1 MDNYPPSVNE
11 LVEAHSNSG
20 IPRPLLVEEVR
31 RAIDE
36 GKWES
41 LDERV
46 ETLRKLALQ
55 EVINATGV
63 LLHTNLGRAS
73 WPTTFSGNP
82 VNLELDLN
90 SGSRGS
96 RQGYLGHL
104 FANLC
109 ETEAAMVVNNCSSAV
124 LLILS
129 ALANEKGVAIS
140 RGEMVEIG
148 GGFRVP
154 DVLELSGA
162 YLVEVGTTNKTR
174 REDYERSINAHR
186 DVSMIMKIHQSNYKI
201 VGFTESAE
209 IRELT
214 DLGVPLVADIGS
226 GLLDENC
233 FWLENGPPNWLIG
246 EPGAR
251 QTLAEGADIVT
262 FSSDKLLGGPQ
273 AGIIA
278 GKADL
283 IEKCLNHPFA
293 RAVRPGSLVLS
304 SLQGLCH
311 KYLNRKWSEIP
322 FWKMALTTEDELKG
336 RAEDIDIG
344 VPIPLNSVPG
354 GGTLPG
360 VEIPSFGIQIDHD
373 ISRELRDGT
382 ADNLPI
388 IARVEDGK
396 TLLDLRTIHPSL
408 DDQVKSS
415 LKQIL

>member
-11 LVEAHSNSG
+11 LVEAHSNCG
-20 IPRPLLVEEVR
+20 IPRPLLVDEVR
-31 RAIDE
+31 KAIDE
-36 GKWES
+36 GKWNN

-46 ETLRKLALQ
+46 GILRKLALQ
-55 EVINATGV
+55 EVVNATGV
-63 LLHTNLGRAS
+63 LLHTNLGRAC
-73 WPTTFSGNP
+73 WPTTFSASP

-96 RQGYLGHL
+96 RQEYLGRL

-129 ALANEKGVAIS
+129 ALAHEKGVAIS

-209 IRELT
+209 IR
-214 DLGVPLVADIGS
+214 DLADLDVPLVADIGS

-233 FWLENGPPNWLIG
+233 FWLERGPPNWLIG
-246 EPGAR
+246 EPAAR
-251 QTLAEGADIVT
+251 QTLAQGADIVT

-283 IEKCLNHPFA
+283 IERCLNHPFA

-304 SLQGLCH
+304 SLQELCY
-311 KYLNRKWSEIP
+311 KYLNRQWTEIP
-322 FWKMALTTEDELKG
+322 FWKMALTTEDELQG
-336 RAEDIDIG
+336 RADNFDIG
-344 VPIPLNSVPG
+344 APVALNSVPG
-354 GGTLPG
+354 GGTLPD
-360 VEIPSFGIQIDHD
+360 VKIPSFGIEIDHD
-373 ISRELRDGT
+373 ISKELREGT
-382 ADNLPI
+382 AKNLPI
-388 IARVEDGK
+388 IARVENGK
-396 TLLDLRTIHPSL
+396 TLLD
-408 DDQVKSS
+408 
-415 LKQIL
+415 

>member
-283 IEKCLNHPFA
+283 IEKCLDHPFA

-322 FWKMALTTEDELKG
+322 FWKMALTTQDELQG
-336 RAEDIDIG
+336 RAEHIDIG

>member
-11 LVEAHSNSG
+11 LVEAHSNLG

-46 ETLRKLALQ
+46 ETLKKLALQ

-129 ALANEKGVAIS
+129 ALAHGKGVAIS

-209 IRELT
+209 IRELD

-233 FWLENGPPNWLIG
+233 FWLESGPPNWLIG

-251 QTLAEGADIVT
+251 QTLAEGSDIVT

-304 SLQGLCH
+304 SLQELCH
-311 KYLNRKWSEIP
+311 KYLNRKWTEIP
-322 FWKMALTTEDELKG
+322 FWKMALTTEDELES
-336 RAEDIDIG
+336 RAEHFDIG
-344 VPIPLNSVPG
+344 VPVALNSVPG

-415 LKQIL
+415 LKRIL

>member
-20 IPRPLLVEEVR
+20 IPRPLLVDEVR
-31 RAIDE
+31 KAIDE
-36 GKWES
+36 GKWNN
-41 LDERV
+41 LDERIGI
-46 ETLRKLALQ
+46 LRKLALQ
-55 EVINATGV
+55 EVVNATGV
-63 LLHTNLGRAS
+63 LLHTNLGRAC
-73 WPTTFSGNP
+73 WPTTFSASP

-96 RQGYLGHL
+96 RQEYLGRL

-129 ALANEKGVAIS
+129 ALAHEKGVAIS

-209 IRELT
+209 IR
-214 DLGVPLVADIGS
+214 DLADLDVPLVADIGS

-246 EPGAR
+246 EPAAR
-251 QTLAEGADIVT
+251 QTLAQGADIVT

-283 IEKCLNHPFA
+283 IERCLNHPFA

-304 SLQGLCH
+304 SLQELCY
-311 KYLNRKWSEIP
+311 KYLNRQWTEIP
-322 FWKMALTTEDELKG
+322 FWKMALTTEDELQG
-336 RAEDIDIG
+336 RADNFDIG
-344 VPIPLNSVPG
+344 APVALNSVPG
-354 GGTLPG
+354 GGTLPD
-360 VEIPSFGIQIDHD
+360 VKIPSFGIEIDHD
-373 ISRELRDGT
+373 ISKELREGT
-382 ADNLPI
+382 AKNLPI

-408 DDQVKSS
+408 DEQVKSS

>member
-233 FWLENGPPNWLIG
+233 FWLESGPPNWLIG

-283 IEKCLNHPFA
+283 IEKCLDHPFA

-415 LKQIL
+415 LNKIL

>member
-11 LVEAHSNSG
+11 LVEAHSNCG
-20 IPRPLLVEEVR
+20 IPRPLLVDEVR
-31 RAIDE
+31 KAIDE
-36 GKWES
+36 GKWNN

-46 ETLRKLALQ
+46 GVLRKLALQ
-55 EVINATGV
+55 EVVNATGV
-63 LLHTNLGRAS
+63 LLHTNLGRAC
-73 WPTTFSGNP
+73 WPTTFSASP

-96 RQGYLGHL
+96 RQEYLGRL

-129 ALANEKGVAIS
+129 ALAHEKGVAIS

-209 IRELT
+209 IR
-214 DLGVPLVADIGS
+214 DLADLDVPLVADIGS

-246 EPGAR
+246 EPAAR
-251 QTLAEGADIVT
+251 QTLAQGADIVT

-283 IEKCLNHPFA
+283 IERCLNHPFA

-304 SLQGLCH
+304 SLQELCY
-311 KYLNRKWSEIP
+311 KYLNRQWTEIP
-322 FWKMALTTEDELKG
+322 FWKMALTTEDELQG
-336 RAEDIDIG
+336 RADNFDIG
-344 VPIPLNSVPG
+344 APVALNSVPG
-354 GGTLPG
+354 GGTLPD
-360 VEIPSFGIQIDHD
+360 VKIPSFGIEIDHD
-373 ISRELRDGT
+373 ISKELREGT
-382 ADNLPI
+382 AKNLPI
-388 IARVEDGK
+388 IARVENGK

-408 DDQVKSS
+408 DEQVKSS

>member
-11 LVEAHSNSG
+11 LVEAYSKSG
-20 IPRPLLVEEVR
+20 IPRPLLVEEAR

-36 GKWES
+36 GLWEN

-46 ETLRKLALQ
+46 ETLKKLALQ
-55 EVINATGV
+55 SVINATGV

-82 VNLELDLN
+82 VNLELNLN

-96 RQGYLGHL
+96 RQDYLGHL

-129 ALANEKGVAIS
+129 ALSHGKGVAIS

-201 VGFTESAE
+201 VGFTESTE
-209 IRELT
+209 IKDLAH
-214 DLGVPLVADIGS
+214 LGVPLVADIGS

-233 FWLENGPPNWLIG
+233 FWLESGPPNWLIG

-251 QTLAEGADIVT
+251 QTIAQGADIVT

-278 GKADL
+278 GIAEL

-304 SLQGLCH
+304 SLQELCH
-311 KYLNRKWSEIP
+311 KYLNRNWSDIP
-322 FWKMALTTEDELKG
+322 FWKMALATQDELQS
-336 RAEDIDIG
+336 RAEHLNIG
-344 VPIPLNSVPG
+344 VPVPLNSVPG

-373 ISRELRDGT
+373 ISQELRDGVEN
-382 ADNLPI
+382 NLPI

-396 TLLDLRTIHPSL
+396 TLLDLRTIHPSF
-408 DDQVKSS
+408 DDQVKLS
-415 LKQIL
+415 LKQVL

>member
-20 IPRPLLVEEVR
+20 IPRPLLVDEVR
-31 RAIDE
+31 KAIDE
-36 GKWES
+36 GKWNN

-46 ETLRKLALQ
+46 GILRKLALQ
-55 EVINATGV
+55 EVVNATGV
-63 LLHTNLGRAS
+63 LLHTNLGRAC
-73 WPTTFSGNP
+73 WPTTFSGSP

-96 RQGYLGHL
+96 RQEYLGQL

-129 ALANEKGVAIS
+129 ALAHEKGVAIS

-209 IRELT
+209 IR
-214 DLGVPLVADIGS
+214 DLADLDVPLVADIGS

-246 EPGAR
+246 EPAAR
-251 QTLAEGADIVT
+251 QTLAQGADIVT

-283 IEKCLNHPFA
+283 IERCLNHPFA

-304 SLQGLCH
+304 SLQELCY
-311 KYLNRKWSEIP
+311 KYLNRQWTEIP
-322 FWKMALTTEDELKG
+322 FWKMALTTEDELQG
-336 RAEDIDIG
+336 RADNFDIG
-344 VPIPLNSVPG
+344 APVVLNSVPG
-354 GGTLPG
+354 GGTLPD
-360 VEIPSFGIQIDHD
+360 VKIPSFGIEIDHD
-373 ISRELRDGT
+373 ISKELREGT
-382 ADNLPI
+382 AKNLPI
-388 IARVEDGK
+388 IARVENGK

-408 DDQVKSS
+408 DEQVKSS

>member
-11 LVEAHSNSG
+11 LVEAHTNSG

-233 FWLENGPPNWLIG
+233 FWLESGPPNWLIG

-283 IEKCLNHPFA
+283 IEKCLDHPFA

-415 LKQIL
+415 LNKIL

>member
-233 FWLENGPPNWLIG
+233 FWLESGPPNWLIG

-283 IEKCLNHPFA
+283 IEKCLDHPFA

-322 FWKMALTTEDELKG
+322 FWKMALTTQDELQG
-336 RAEDIDIG
+336 RAEYIDIG

-415 LKQIL
+415 LNKIL

>member
-233 FWLENGPPNWLIG
+233 FWLESGPPNWLIG

-283 IEKCLNHPFA
+283 IEKCLDHPFA

-304 SLQGLCH
+304 SLQGFCH

>member
-11 LVEAHSNSG
+11 LVEAHTNSG

-283 IEKCLNHPFA
+283 IEKCLDHPFA

>member
-11 LVEAHSNSG
+11 LVEAHSNCG
-20 IPRPLLVEEVR
+20 IPRPLLVDEVR
-31 RAIDE
+31 KAIDE
-36 GKWES
+36 GKWNN

-46 ETLRKLALQ
+46 GILRKLALQ
-55 EVINATGV
+55 EVVNATGV
-63 LLHTNLGRAS
+63 LLHTNLGRAC
-73 WPTTFSGNP
+73 WPTTFSASP

-96 RQGYLGHL
+96 RQEYLGRL

-129 ALANEKGVAIS
+129 ALAHEKGVAIS

-209 IRELT
+209 IR
-214 DLGVPLVADIGS
+214 DLADLDVPLVADIGS

-246 EPGAR
+246 EPAAR
-251 QTLAEGADIVT
+251 QTLSQGADIVT

-283 IEKCLNHPFA
+283 IERCLNHPFA

-304 SLQGLCH
+304 SLQELCY
-311 KYLNRKWSEIP
+311 KYLNRQWTEIP
-322 FWKMALTTEDELKG
+322 FWKMALTTEDELQG
-336 RAEDIDIG
+336 RADNFDIG
-344 VPIPLNSVPG
+344 APVALNSVPG
-354 GGTLPG
+354 GGTLPD
-360 VEIPSFGIQIDHD
+360 VKIPSFGIEIDHD
-373 ISRELRDGT
+373 ISKELREGT
-382 ADNLPI
+382 AKNLPI
-388 IARVEDGK
+388 IARVENGK
-396 TLLDLRTIHPSL
+396 TLLDLRTIHPS
-408 DDQVKSS
+408 
-415 LKQIL
+415 

>member
-1 MDNYPPSVNE
+1 
-11 LVEAHSNSG
+11 
-20 IPRPLLVEEVR
+20 
-31 RAIDE
+31 
-36 GKWES
+36 
-41 LDERV
+41 
-46 ETLRKLALQ
+46 
-55 EVINATGV
+55 
-63 LLHTNLGRAS
+63 
-73 WPTTFSGNP
+73 
-82 VNLELDLN
+82 
-90 SGSRGS
+90 
-96 RQGYLGHL
+96 
-104 FANLC
+104 
-109 ETEAAMVVNNCSSAV
+109 MVVNNCSSAV

-129 ALANEKGVAIS
+129 ALAHEKGVAIS

-209 IRELT
+209 IR
-214 DLGVPLVADIGS
+214 DLADLDVPLVADIGS

-246 EPGAR
+246 EPAAR
-251 QTLAEGADIVT
+251 QTLAQGADIVT

-283 IEKCLNHPFA
+283 IERCLNHPFA

-304 SLQGLCH
+304 SLQELCY
-311 KYLNRKWSEIP
+311 KYLNRQWTEIP
-322 FWKMALTTEDELKG
+322 FWKMALTTEDELQG
-336 RAEDIDIG
+336 RADNFDIG
-344 VPIPLNSVPG
+344 APVALNSVPG
-354 GGTLPG
+354 GGTLPD
-360 VEIPSFGIQIDHD
+360 VKIPSFGIEIDHD
-373 ISRELRDGT
+373 ISKELREGT
-382 ADNLPI
+382 AKNLPI
-388 IARVEDGK
+388 IARVENGK

-408 DDQVKSS
+408 DEQVKSS

>member
-11 LVEAHSNSG
+11 LVEAHSNCG
-20 IPRPLLVEEVR
+20 IPRPLLVDEVR
-31 RAIDE
+31 KAIDE
-36 GKWES
+36 GKWNN

-46 ETLRKLALQ
+46 GILRKLALQ
-55 EVINATGV
+55 EVVNATGV
-63 LLHTNLGRAS
+63 LLHTNLGRAC
-73 WPTTFSGNP
+73 WPTTFSASP

-96 RQGYLGHL
+96 RQEYLGRL

-129 ALANEKGVAIS
+129 ALAHEKGVAIS

-209 IRELT
+209 IR
-214 DLGVPLVADIGS
+214 DLADLDVPLVADIGS

-233 FWLENGPPNWLIG
+233 FWLENGPPDWLIG
-246 EPGAR
+246 EPAAR
-251 QTLAEGADIVT
+251 QTLAQGADIVT

-283 IEKCLNHPFA
+283 IERCLNHPFA

-304 SLQGLCH
+304 SLQELCY
-311 KYLNRKWSEIP
+311 KYLNRQWTEIP
-322 FWKMALTTEDELKG
+322 FWKMALTTEDELQG
-336 RAEDIDIG
+336 RADNFDIG
-344 VPIPLNSVPG
+344 APVVLNSVPG
-354 GGTLPG
+354 GGTLPD
-360 VEIPSFGIQIDHD
+360 VKIPSFGIEIDHD
-373 ISRELRDGT
+373 ISKELREGT
-382 ADNLPI
+382 AENLPI
-388 IARVEDGK
+388 IARVENGK

-408 DDQVKSS
+408 DEQVKSS

>member
-20 IPRPLLVEEVR
+20 IPRPLLVDEVR
-31 RAIDE
+31 KAINE
-36 GKWES
+36 GKWNN

-46 ETLRKLALQ
+46 GILRKLALQ
-55 EVINATGV
+55 EVVNATGV
-63 LLHTNLGRAS
+63 LLHTNLGRAC
-73 WPTTFSGNP
+73 WPTTFSGSP

-96 RQGYLGHL
+96 RQEYLGQL

-129 ALANEKGVAIS
+129 ALAHEKGVAIS

-201 VGFTESAE
+201 VGFTESAG
-209 IRELT
+209 IR
-214 DLGVPLVADIGS
+214 DLADLDVPLVADIGS

-246 EPGAR
+246 EPAAR
-251 QTLAEGADIVT
+251 QTLAQGADIVT

-283 IEKCLNHPFA
+283 IERCLNHPFA

-304 SLQGLCH
+304 SLQELCY
-311 KYLNRKWSEIP
+311 KYLNRQWTEIP
-322 FWKMALTTEDELKG
+322 FWKMALTTEDELQG
-336 RAEDIDIG
+336 RADNFDIG
-344 VPIPLNSVPG
+344 APVVLNSVPG
-354 GGTLPG
+354 GGTLPD
-360 VEIPSFGIQIDHD
+360 VKIPSFGIEIDHD
-373 ISRELRDGT
+373 ISKELREGT
-382 ADNLPI
+382 AKNLPI
-388 IARVEDGK
+388 IARVENGK

-408 DDQVKSS
+408 DEQVKSS

>member
-20 IPRPLLVEEVR
+20 IPRPLLVDEVR
-31 RAIDE
+31 KAIDE
-36 GKWES
+36 GKWNN
-41 LDERV
+41 LDERIGI
-46 ETLRKLALQ
+46 LRKLALQ
-55 EVINATGV
+55 EVVNATGV
-63 LLHTNLGRAS
+63 LLHTNLGRAC
-73 WPTTFSGNP
+73 WPTTFSGSP

-96 RQGYLGHL
+96 RQEYLGQL

-129 ALANEKGVAIS
+129 ALAHEKGVAIS

-209 IRELT
+209 IR
-214 DLGVPLVADIGS
+214 DLADLDVPLVADIGS

-246 EPGAR
+246 EPAAR
-251 QTLAEGADIVT
+251 QTLSQGADIVT

-283 IEKCLNHPFA
+283 IERCLNHPFA

-304 SLQGLCH
+304 SLQELCY
-311 KYLNRKWSEIP
+311 KYLNRQWTEIP
-322 FWKMALTTEDELKG
+322 FWKMALTTEDELQG
-336 RAEDIDIG
+336 RADNFDIG
-344 VPIPLNSVPG
+344 APVALNSVPG
-354 GGTLPG
+354 GGTLPD
-360 VEIPSFGIQIDHD
+360 VKIPSFGIEIDHD
-373 ISRELRDGT
+373 ISRELREGT
-382 ADNLPI
+382 AKNLPI
-388 IARVEDGK
+388 IARVENGK

-408 DDQVKSS
+408 DEQVKSS

>member
-11 LVEAHSNSG
+11 LVEAHSNCG
-20 IPRPLLVEEVR
+20 IPRPLLVDEVR
-31 RAIDE
+31 KAIDE
-36 GKWES
+36 GKWNN

-46 ETLRKLALQ
+46 GILRKLALQ
-55 EVINATGV
+55 EVVNATGV
-63 LLHTNLGRAS
+63 LLHTNLGRAC
-73 WPTTFSGNP
+73 WPTTFSASP

-96 RQGYLGHL
+96 RQEYLSRL

-129 ALANEKGVAIS
+129 ALAHEKGVAIS

-209 IRELT
+209 IR
-214 DLGVPLVADIGS
+214 DLADLDVPLVADIGS

-246 EPGAR
+246 EPAAR
-251 QTLAEGADIVT
+251 QTLAQGADIVT

-283 IEKCLNHPFA
+283 IERCLNHPFA

-304 SLQGLCH
+304 SLQELCY
-311 KYLNRKWSEIP
+311 KYLNRQWTEIP
-322 FWKMALTTEDELKG
+322 FWKMALTTEDELQG
-336 RAEDIDIG
+336 RADNFDIG
-344 VPIPLNSVPG
+344 APVALNSVPG
-354 GGTLPG
+354 GGTLPD
-360 VEIPSFGIQIDHD
+360 VKIPSFGIEIDHD
-373 ISRELRDGT
+373 ISKELREGT
-382 ADNLPI
+382 AKNLPI
-388 IARVEDGK
+388 IARVENGK

-408 DDQVKSS
+408 DEQVKSS

>member
-11 LVEAHSNSG
+11 LVEAHSNCG
-20 IPRPLLVEEVR
+20 IPRPLLVDEVR
-31 RAIDE
+31 KAIDE
-36 GKWES
+36 GKWNN

-46 ETLRKLALQ
+46 GILRKLALQ
-55 EVINATGV
+55 EVVNATGV
-63 LLHTNLGRAS
+63 LLHTNLGRAC
-73 WPTTFSGNP
+73 WPTTFSGSP

-96 RQGYLGHL
+96 RQEYLGRL

-129 ALANEKGVAIS
+129 ALAHEKGVAIS

-201 VGFTESAE
+201 VGFTESAG
-209 IRELT
+209 IR
-214 DLGVPLVADIGS
+214 DLADLDVPLIADIGS

-246 EPGAR
+246 EPAAR
-251 QTLAEGADIVT
+251 QTLAQGADIVT

-283 IEKCLNHPFA
+283 IERCLNHPFA

-304 SLQGLCH
+304 SLQELCY
-311 KYLNRKWSEIP
+311 KYLNRQWTEIP
-322 FWKMALTTEDELKG
+322 FWKMALTTEDELQG
-336 RAEDIDIG
+336 RADNFDVG
-344 VPIPLNSVPG
+344 VPVALNSVPG
-354 GGTLPG
+354 GGTLPD
-360 VEIPSFGIQIDHD
+360 VKIPSFGIEIDHD
-373 ISRELRDGT
+373 ISKELREGT
-382 ADNLPI
+382 TKNLPI

-408 DDQVKSS
+408 DEQVKSS

>member
-11 LVEAHSNSG
+11 LVEAHTNSG

-96 RQGYLGHL
+96 RQGYLGRL

-233 FWLENGPPNWLIG
+233 FWLESGPPNWLIG

-283 IEKCLNHPFA
+283 IEKCLDHPFA

>member
-11 LVEAHSNSG
+11 LVEAHSNCG
-20 IPRPLLVEEVR
+20 IPRPLLVDEVR
-31 RAIDE
+31 KAIDE
-36 GKWES
+36 GKWNN

-46 ETLRKLALQ
+46 GILRKLALQ
-55 EVINATGV
+55 EVVNATGV
-63 LLHTNLGRAS
+63 LLHTNLGRAC
-73 WPTTFSGNP
+73 WPTTFSASP

-96 RQGYLGHL
+96 RQEYLGRL

-129 ALANEKGVAIS
+129 ALAHEKGVAIS

-209 IRELT
+209 IR
-214 DLGVPLVADIGS
+214 DLADLDVPLVADIGS

-246 EPGAR
+246 EPAAR
-251 QTLAEGADIVT
+251 QTLAQGADIVT

-283 IEKCLNHPFA
+283 IERCLNHPFA

-304 SLQGLCH
+304 SLQELCY
-311 KYLNRKWSEIP
+311 KYLNRQWTEIP
-322 FWKMALTTEDELKG
+322 FWKMALTTEDELQG
-336 RAEDIDIG
+336 RADNFDIG
-344 VPIPLNSVPG
+344 APVVLNSVPG
-354 GGTLPG
+354 GGTLPD
-360 VEIPSFGIQIDHD
+360 VKIPSFGIEIDHD
-373 ISRELRDGT
+373 ISKELREGT
-382 ADNLPI
+382 AKNLPI
-388 IARVEDGK
+388 IARVENGK

-408 DDQVKSS
+408 DEQVKSS

>member
-11 LVEAHSNSG
+11 LVEAHSNCG
-20 IPRPLLVEEVR
+20 IPRPLLVDEVR
-31 RAIDE
+31 KAIDE
-36 GKWES
+36 GKWNN

-46 ETLRKLALQ
+46 GILRKLALQ
-55 EVINATGV
+55 EVVNATGV
-63 LLHTNLGRAS
+63 LLHTNLGRAC
-73 WPTTFSGNP
+73 WPTTFSASP

-96 RQGYLGHL
+96 RQEYLGRL

-129 ALANEKGVAIS
+129 ALAHEKGVAIS

-209 IRELT
+209 IR
-214 DLGVPLVADIGS
+214 DLADLDVPLVADIGS

-246 EPGAR
+246 EPAAR
-251 QTLAEGADIVT
+251 QTLAQGADIVT

-283 IEKCLNHPFA
+283 IERCLNHPFA

-304 SLQGLCH
+304 SLQELCY
-311 KYLNRKWSEIP
+311 KYLNRQWTEIP
-322 FWKMALTTEDELKG
+322 FWKMALTTEDELQG
-336 RAEDIDIG
+336 RADNFDIG
-344 VPIPLNSVPG
+344 APVALNSVPG
-354 GGTLPG
+354 GGTLPD
-360 VEIPSFGIQIDHD
+360 VKIPSFGIEIDHD
-373 ISRELRDGT
+373 ILKELREGT
-382 ADNLPI
+382 AKNLPI
-388 IARVEDGK
+388 IARVENGK

-408 DDQVKSS
+408 DEQVKSS